1 MPPRQTIV
9 AVSFDE
15 STIRR
20 GNRNAE
26 HERRVAAVDFAKD
39 NHFAPVG
46 GFDGPYDLRLSV
58 REHRLVFDLRSP
70 SGEALTQF
78 ALPLRPL
85 RTLFKDYKLICDNYV
100 QAIKSQ
106 PASKI
111 EAIDMGRRALHNEG
125 AESLQN
131 RLRANAC
138 IDDGTAR
145 RLFSLIYAIV
155 SRD

>member
-1 MPPRQTIV
+1 MPRRQTIV

-15 STIRR
+15 SAI
-20 GNRNAE
+20 GSGSPNAE
-26 HERRVAAVDFAKD
+26 HERRVAATDLADD

-46 GFDGPYDLRLSV
+46 DFDGPYHLRLSV
-58 REHRLVFDLRSP
+58 REHRVVFDVRSP
-70 SGEALTQF
+70 DGEALSQF
-78 ALPLRPL
+78 TLPLRAL
-85 RTLFKDYKLICDNYV
+85 RNLFRDYKLICDNYV
-100 QAIKSQ
+100 QAIKTQ

-125 AESLQN
+125 AESLQK
-131 RLRANAC
+131 RLRANVC

-145 RLFSLIYAIV
+145 RLFSLIFALV